1 MCAGCL
7 ELYTFTYFV
16 NTKGMRVALALDLG
30 LQIENKKSW
39 DPYYGRKGKSHMNE
53 IGELSPVGPWCTLH
67 TAYIPGWNIDAGLS
81 ELLWAIG

>member
-39 DPYYGRKGKSHMNE
+39 DPYYGRKGKS
-53 IGELSPVGPWCTLH
+53 
-67 TAYIPGWNIDAGLS
+67 YII
-81 ELLWAIG
+81 EY